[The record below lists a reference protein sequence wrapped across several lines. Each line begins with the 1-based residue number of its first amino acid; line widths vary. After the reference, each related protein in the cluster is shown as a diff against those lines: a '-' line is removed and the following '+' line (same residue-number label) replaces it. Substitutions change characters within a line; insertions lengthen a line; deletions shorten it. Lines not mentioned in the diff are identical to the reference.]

1 MEMLIDFMNGAIEF
15 FNDLPDKSDSYWER
29 IVVWLLIAYLEA
41 KLYMLEIAYEI
52 ASALISA
59 VGISDA
65 INNAWSSV
73 PTDARAVLTYLKI
86 PEGINMIISAYI
98 TRFILGLM
106 P

>member
-1 MEMLIDFMNGAIEF
+1 MDMLIDFMNGAIDF

-29 IVVWLLIAYLEA
+29 IIVWLLIAYLEA

-52 ASALISA
+52 ASALITA

-65 INNAWSSV
+65 INSAWTNV
-73 PTDARAVLTYLKI
+73 PVTARAVLTYLKI
-86 PEGINMIISAYI
+86 PEAINMIISAVI
-98 TRFILGLM
+98 TRFVLGFM

>member
-1 MEMLIDFMNGAIEF
+1 MDMLIDFMNGAIEF

-29 IVVWLLIAYLEA
+29 IIIWLLIAYLEA

-65 INNAWSSV
+65 INAAWTNV
-73 PTDARAVLTYLKI
+73 PVTARAVLTYLKI
-86 PEGINMIISAYI
+86 PEAINMIISAVI
-98 TRFILGLM
+98 TRFVLSFM

>member
-1 MEMLIDFMNGAIEF
+1 MDMLIGLLNDFIGF

-29 IVVWLLIAYLEA
+29 IIVWLLIAYLEA

-52 ASALISA
+52 ASALIETI
-59 VGISDA
+59 GLSDA
-65 INNAWSSV
+65 INAAWSNIPV
-73 PTDARAVLTYLKI
+73 NARAVLTYLKI
-86 PEGINMIISAYI
+86 PEGINMIISAFV